1 MSTMLNAI
9 SFPGR
14 YCQGKGLLRQIGKW
28 VAVCGKKPVVLW
40 EPFLKDALGVMVSG
54 SFKEHGLTFHDV
66 LFKGETTRAAAQA
79 LVAAIK
85 DGGCDVV
92 VGMGGGKAIDTAK
105 AAAALSGARCVIV
118 PTIASNDA
126 PTSACTVWYN
136 DAGEYEGFDM
146 WRFNPDLIL
155 VDTEV
160 IARAPVRFLV
170 AGMGD
175 ALATW
180 PEASAAYSSR
190 AVSTAGGTQTLTAMA
205 MARLCFDTILRH
217 GLEAREA
224 VARGV
229 VTPAVE
235 KVVEANILLS
245 GVGWESGGLAT
256 AHAIANSLP
265 AIHETHGQLHGEKVA
280 FGLMTQLCLEQ
291 DWPVEE
297 IYRIVDFLNAVGLPT
312 TFAAMKMQDVSKERL
327 LEFARSVSGEGSFV
341 HNHAFPVAPE
351 NIVDAMVAAD
361 SLGQRRMNKPAGSPA

>member
-1 MSTMLNAI
+1 MINSI
-9 SFPGR
+9 GFPGK
-14 YCQGKGLLRQIGKW
+14 YCQGKGLLRQSGKW
-28 VAVCGKKPVVLW
+28 VALCGKKPLVLW
-40 EPFLKDALGVMVSG
+40 ETFLRDSLGETLTR
-54 SFKEHGLTFHDV
+54 SFAEQGLELHDS
-66 LFKGETTRAAAQA
+66 LFAGETTRAAAKA
-79 LVAAIK
+79 LVSAIQTL
-85 DGGCDVV
+85 GCDVV
-92 VGMGGGKAIDTAK
+92 VGIGGGKAIDTAK
-105 AAAALSGARCVIV
+105 AAAALSGVPCVII

-146 WRFNPDLIL
+146 WRANPNLIL

-160 IARAPVRFLV
+160 IAKAPVRFFV

-180 PEASAAYSSR
+180 PEANAANKKR
-190 AVSTAGGTQTLTAMA
+190 AVSCAGGTPTLTAMA
-205 MARLCFDTILRH
+205 MARLCFDTIMEY
-217 GLEAREA
+217 GVEAKEA
-224 VARGV
+224 VERGV

-265 AIHETHGQLHGEKVA
+265 ALHETHGLMHGEKVA

-291 DWPVEE
+291 DMPTDE
-297 IYRIVDFLNAVGLPT
+297 IYRIADFLGAVGLPT

-327 LEFARSVSGEGSFV
+327 LAFAQSVSGEGSFV
-341 HNHAFPVAPE
+341 HNHPFAVSAE
-351 NIVDAMVAAD
+351 DVVDAMIAAD
-361 SLGQRRMNKPAGSPA
+361 SLGQRRMKMRGVS

>member
-1 MSTMLNAI
+1 MNAI
-9 SFPGR
+9 RFPGR
-14 YCQGKGLLRQIGKW
+14 YCQGVGLLRQIGQW
-28 VAVCGKKPVVLW
+28 VSVYGKSPLLLW
-40 EPFLKDALGVMVSG
+40 EPFLKDALGEVVSG
-54 SFKEHGLTFHDV
+54 SFREHGLTLRDAPFA
-66 LFKGETTRAAAQA
+66 GETTRAAAQA
-79 LVAAIK
+79 LIHRIK
-85 DGGCDVV
+85 TEGCDVV

-105 AAAALSGARCVIV
+105 AAAALSGVRCVIV
-118 PTIASNDA
+118 PTIAASDA

-136 DAGEYEGFDM
+136 DAGEYEGFDL
-146 WRFNPDLIL
+146 WRFNPDLVL
-155 VDTEV
+155 VDTGV

-180 PEASAAYSSR
+180 PEASAAYSRR
-190 AVSTAGGTQTLTAMA
+190 AISTAGGTQTMTALA
-205 MARLCFDTILRH
+205 MARLCFDTILQH
-217 GLEAREA
+217 GVEAKQA
-224 VARGV
+224 VAQGV

-265 AIHETHGQLHGEKVA
+265 AIHETHGLMHGEKVA

-291 DWPVEE
+291 DLAMEAV
-297 IYRIVDFLNAVGLPT
+297 YRIVDFLNAVGLPT
-312 TFAAMKMQDVSKERL
+312 TFAAMKMQAVSKERL

-341 HNHAFPVAPE
+341 HNHAFAVTAE

-361 SLGQRRMNKPAGSPA
+361 SLGLRRMKS